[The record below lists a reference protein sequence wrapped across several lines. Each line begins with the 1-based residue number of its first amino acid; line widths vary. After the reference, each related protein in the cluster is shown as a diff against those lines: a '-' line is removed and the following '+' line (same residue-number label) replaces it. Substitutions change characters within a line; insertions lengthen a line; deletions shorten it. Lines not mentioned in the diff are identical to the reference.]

1 MPTPFAALGL
11 GQISTFEECFA
22 NPDCDQCW
30 RTQFANAQRECN
42 PGSDD
47 YDECVNELARQF
59 TRDRCFPNFGG
70 TGTRINA
77 YPWQI
82 YSNETCLHQDQV
94 NAVLRDNSFQTVIRD
109 CKLGPL
115 TCGASRVATDIDP
128 SVGIPDTCFAH
139 QSEWT
144 YPSEAVPGGGGGPV
158 VPVPPVVITPTTSSS
173 GVGPGA
179 VALLAAAALAGYF
192 LFTQVA

>member
-1 MPTPFAALGL
+1 MPTPFAALGQL

-22 NPDCDQCW
+22 NDDCNRCW
-30 RTQFANAQRECN
+30 QEQFRNAQIECN

-82 YSNETCLHQDQV
+82 YSDETCLHQDQV
-94 NAVLRDNSFQTVIRD
+94 NAVLIANGYQPISPRD
-109 CKLGPL
+109 CKIGPR
-115 TCGASRVATDIDP
+115 TCGASSVATQIDP

-139 QSEWT
+139 QGEWVL
-144 YPSEAVPGGGGGPV
+144 PARAAQQPPV
-158 VPVPPVVITPTTSSS
+158 VPVPPVVITPTTAKA

-179 VALLAAAALAGYF
+179 VALLAAAAVAGYF
-192 LFTQVA
+192 LITQVS